1 MPLLDHFSILAPL
14 YDRLIQ
20 IPKKNHLIDISG
32 LPVSGRVLDAGG
44 GTGRIAQMLVSQAN
58 QIVVADTSLKML
70 GVAKSKENLDV
81 VGSEIERLPFPDEC
95 FERIVVVDAFHHFS
109 DQSLSLSELWRV
121 LIPGGRLVIEEP
133 DIRHFSIKLVAL
145 AEKLALFRSHFIIAE
160 RIAAQLNNLGAQTS
174 ILRIGHYAWVIGD
187 KIMSHTV
194 E

>member
-1 MPLLDHFSILAPL
+1 MPLIDHFSILAPL

-20 IPKKNHLIDISG
+20 IPTKNHLIDVSG
-32 LPVSGRVLDAGG
+32 LPISGRVLDAGG

-70 GVAKSKENLDV
+70 GVAKSKEDLDV
-81 VGSEIERLPFPDEC
+81 VGSEIERLPFPDGC
-95 FERIVVVDAFHHFS
+95 FERVVVIDALHHFS
-109 DQSLSLSELWRV
+109 DQNLSLSELWRV

-133 DIRHFSIKLVAL
+133 DIRHFSIKLLAL
-145 AEKLALFRSHFIIAE
+145 AEKLALFRSHFIKAE

-174 ILRIGHYAWVIGD
+174 ILRKEYNVWVIGD
-187 KIMSHTV
+187 KVMSHTV

>member
-1 MPLLDHFSILAPL
+1 MPLFDHFSILAPL

-20 IPKKNHLIDISG
+20 IPKKNHLIDVSG

-70 GVAKSKENLDV
+70 GVAKSKNNLDV
-81 VGSEIERLPFPDEC
+81 VGSEIERLPFPDGC

-109 DQSLSLSELWRV
+109 DQNLSLSELWRV

-133 DIRHFSIKLVAL
+133 DIRHFSVKLVAL
-145 AEKLALFRSHFIIAE
+145 AEKLTLFRSHFIAAE
-160 RIAAQLNNLGAQTS
+160 RIATQLNNLGAQTS
-174 ILRIGHYAWVIGD
+174 ILRIEHNAWVIGD
-187 KIMSHTV
+187 KIMSHNV